1 MRYLFAI
8 ICPPVAVLL
17 CGKPFQFVI
26 SILLTLCFWIPG
38 MIHAILVVNSHLADK
53 RSERLEKAIL
63 TSRNRASFKP
73 QEPPRSYAGLMLVA
87 VAVSGVGLYFLTSK
101 GAAFFVKREAAP
113 KPLHESEKVASPT
126 PPQNAVPSL
135 PAATTPPP
143 ASQVARFASVEQ
155 AQQEALRR
163 YPDLGVAG
171 SKFNAE
177 FVVRHQRYKRENSAF
192 LQDGSWPVRLA
203 EETAIAI
210 GPQAKTPAAVP
221 QVKTPAPDRY
231 VIHMGDKPDM
241 YLRELGAA
249 NNSLGME
256 MKWTVKRYAK
266 VQTKADAEKA
276 MQGMQ
281 SIAKAGGFYAPLK
294 IEPAE

>member
-63 TSRNRASFKP
+63 ASGSRSSSIA
-73 QEPPRSYAGLMLVA
+73 QEPPRSNAGLILVA
-87 VAVSGVGLYFLTSK
+87 VAVSGIGLYFLTLK
-101 GAAFFVKREAAP
+101 GGAFFVTREAAP
-113 KPLHESEKVASPT
+113 KPLQKSEKVASPT
-126 PPQNAVPSL
+126 QPQNAVPS
-135 PAATTPPP
+135 PSAVITPQP
-143 ASQVARFASVEQ
+143 ASQTPRFASVEQ

-177 FVVRHQRYKRENSAF
+177 FIVRHQRYKRENPAF
-192 LQDGSWPVRLA
+192 LQDASWPVRLA

-210 GPQAKTPAAVP
+210 GPMAKTPATVP

-241 YLRELGAA
+241 YFRELGAA

-256 MKWTVKRYAK
+256 IKWTVKRSAK
-266 VQTKADAEKA
+266 VQTKAEAERT

-294 IEPAE
+294 LEPAE